1 MAELG
6 SGEVYAPPRT
16 IQAWKTILNWLS
28 FFFQIFL
35 QIIIK
40 ASPSKFSQLVSTTAF
55 RPLPDVELSEL
66 TQEDAPPT
74 AAVTVEEPGG
84 RRDWPSEK
92 LTVREVFTD
101 LPLSRS
107 LFLSRPLPLSLSPS
121 LPFSFYLPLRV
132 CVEF

>member
-101 LPLSRS
+101 LSLALALSLS
-107 LFLSRPLPLSLSPS
+107 LSPPPSLSPS
-121 LPFSFYLPLRV
+121 LPPSLFLSPSPCV
-132 CVEF
+132 C

>member
-40 ASPSKFSQLVSTTAF
+40 ASPSNFSQLLSTPSF
-55 RPLPDVELSEL
+55 KPLPDVELSEL
-66 TQEDAPPT
+66 TQEESPS
-74 AAVTVEEPGG
+74 AAVTVSDSGG
-84 RRDWPSEK
+84 ARRDWPSEK
-92 LTVREVFTD
+92 LTVC
-101 LPLSRS
+101 S
-107 LFLSRPLPLSLSPS
+107 LLIT
-121 LPFSFYLPLRV
+121 
-132 CVEF
+132 